1 MRSICFDRG
10 SPWEEDASSH
20 LPKLFQI
27 NCINLWAPTMG
38 IWPIIKFTIFVA
50 LLANSQYGYQ
60 FIAYL
65 ISRTEY

>member
-38 IWPIIKFTIFVA
+38 IWPIIKFAIFVA
-50 LLANSQYGYQ
+50 LLANS
-60 FIAYL
+60 
-65 ISRTEY
+65 